1 MPGLVSFA
9 ENHAG
14 ELYVISLGGAVFRLT
29 TAA

>member
-9 ENHAG
+9 ENQAG
-14 ELYVISLGGAVFRLT
+14 ELYVISLGAVFRLT